1 MANFDLSSNMNSESP
16 VKRAITGASFQAAGY
31 VDYQAPKRM
40 NSLISPMADNEGNDD
55 DAEAKNSFKMSS
67 VPAPVQH
74 RVVFD
79 GASSGLGLGTTPG
92 RSNTG
97 IELPAI
103 GRR

>member
-1 MANFDLSSNMNSESP
+1 MGMGMGSDSP
-16 VKRAITGASFQAAGY
+16 AKRLPTISGASFSAAGY
-31 VDYQAPKRM
+31 VDYDAVKRKQ
-40 NSLISPMADNEGNDD
+40 SFISPLAEAEGGE
-55 DAEAKNSFKMSS
+55 DAEAKTSFKMSS

-79 GASSGLGLGTTPG
+79 GASTGLGLGTAQ